1 MEIQAQSYLMTP
13 QGMLEISCSND
24 TVLSVYF
31 VDSHIDHNNGQQQPS
46 PYKENAISQEAKRQ
60 LQAYIDGTLSQFDLP
75 LGAKGTA
82 FQQSV
87 WQALC
92 DIPYGET
99 RSYGDI
105 ATAIGNP
112 KAVRAVGTANSK
124 NPISIIVPCHRVIG
138 SNGKL
143 TGYAGGLNRK
153 EWLLRLEDRKQAL

>member
-31 VDSHIDHNNGQQQPS
+31 VDSHIDHNNGQRQSS

-82 FQQSV
+82 FQRSV

>member
-31 VDSHIDHNNGQQQPS
+31 VDSHIDHNNGQRQSS

-82 FQQSV
+82 FQRSV

-153 EWLLRLEDRKQAL
+153 EWLLRLEDRTQAL